1 MDGIHR
7 GCGRTFQTKFENL
20 KNRIDRREGG
30 RGRRGGESGALI
42 SGRIAEMR
50 ETKRGERRRGMWEAT
65 ATKFGIDRR
74 HCPPPLFVGS
84 RVVDKGC
91 DSRFTALSLKD
102 SRQNWGGGG
111 GEEEAVV
118 ADSLFSSRFI
128 DRASKRARSVCL
140 SLFLSLSLSR
150 SRSLARSLDVNWRT
164 LHPILERVSLFDSTR
179 FDRALIWLIWRV
191 I

>member
-20 KNRIDRREGG
+20 KNRIDRG
-30 RGRRGGESGALI
+30 RGEWRGGALI

-102 SRQNWGGGG
+102 SRQNWGGG
-111 GEEEAVV
+111 EEDAVV